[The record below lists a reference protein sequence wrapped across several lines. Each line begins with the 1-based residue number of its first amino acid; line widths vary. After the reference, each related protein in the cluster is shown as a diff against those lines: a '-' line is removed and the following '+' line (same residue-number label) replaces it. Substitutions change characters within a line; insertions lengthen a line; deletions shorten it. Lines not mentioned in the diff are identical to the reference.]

1 MQGADARRIEGIGHH
16 PPHRAHIDAAVGAAG
31 TVPGGEPQ
39 PGRKAVVLGG
49 VGVHNEHLRRGA
61 VLFDGK
67 GQGLRHLAAMSAAV
81 CRVLFLMLPA
91 PQGMYF
97 SPLPCPNCC
106 SVTAP
111 ASAGRASSGCK
122 ATKYC
127 STPVCTGAGSF
138 LLRRHRRGLRHAFR
152 RRFCCPA
159 LHGLLPQMQQGL
171 RGGHRRCQ
179 KGRQHQRGA
188 AGKDAQ
194 RCKQHRSLQKG
205 HCPALP
211 RRQTP
216 RLSAAHGKTSFLHPV
231 SQQSCCTVL

>member
-1 MQGADARRIEGIGHH
+1 MSTCGAALSFSMAKGRGLRRLGGDVCRRLPGVVFDAARAAGDVLFAAALPELLLR
-16 PPHRAHIDAAVGAAG
+16 HRACI
-31 TVPGGEPQ
+31 
-39 PGRKAVVLGG
+39 
-49 VGVHNEHLRRGA
+49 
-61 VLFDGK
+61 
-67 GQGLRHLAAMSAAV
+67 
-81 CRVLFLMLPA
+81 
-91 PQGMYF
+91 
-97 SPLPCPNCC
+97 
-106 SVTAP
+106 
-111 ASAGRASSGCK
+111 GRAGFVRLQGHKILLHSSL
-122 ATKYC
+122 YR
-127 STPVCTGAGSF
+127 SSSF
-138 LLRRHRRGLRHAFR
+138 LLRRHRRSLHRAFR

-159 LHGLLPQMQQGL
+159 LHGLLPQMQQSL

-231 SQQSCCTVL
+231 SQQSCCTVRRGCKARLTLPASSAAPWAMTLSSSRGVTTRSAPSCACIKVGDARRHHRHA